1 MILLGFALAP
11 PLLSLSA
18 ATHDAREGSMMTDGS
33 IWNSADRSEEGAHMR
48 IETMT
53 AGIAVQVSP
62 SEETIE
68 LRIGEPQEGSSSV
81 ASLSVPQAEMVL
93 HALGFGIAQIR
104 EQQRRSAAEREHL
117 AQVVEETEVRR
128 R

>member
-1 MILLGFALAP
+1 
-11 PLLSLSA
+11 
-18 ATHDAREGSMMTDGS
+18 
-33 IWNSADRSEEGAHMR
+33 MR